1 MVNVPNIQFVLQ
13 NPAIDPSG
21 SRHLLSGAA
30 GFLKLLGTGAGEEL
44 NFGSINTTGSGA
56 ISDTKLIYARA
67 SSLGDASGIF
77 NMRFYLKNTSAW
89 GAGTYRFLEQKHLH
103 FQPNLIL
110 NSAAQNT
117 PTVVPLTTNISGT
130 IQQPQWTF
138 GSPWIS
144 GVIDNDASMYVYL
157 AIEVAA
163 NVPVGTLGGAGAG
176 SFRYSLIY
184 DFS

>member
-1 MVNVPNIQFVLQ
+1 MVSVPNIQFVLQ
-13 NPAIDPSG
+13 NPLINPSG
-21 SRHLLSGAA
+21 FRDALNPSK
-30 GFLKLLGTGAGEEL
+30 GFLKLLGTGPTEEL

-67 SSLGDASGIF
+67 SNMGDASGIF
-77 NMRFYLKNTSAW
+77 NMRFFLSNTSAW

-103 FQPNLIL
+103 FQPSLVL

-144 GVIDNDASMYVYL
+144 GIIDNDASMYVYL
-157 AIEVAA
+157 AIEVGA
-163 NVPVGTLGGAGAG
+163 NVPVGTFGGAGAG
-176 SFRYSLIY
+176 SFRYSMIY